1 MGHGAAVVRTVSSCQ
16 HAGALALR
24 PRLDGRRGHH
34 ERLLQQVGGG
44 LQDIGDDVNT
54 ACVEDQPEH
63 GHRGHGGGGAEVGAQ
78 RQHLRQRARVSGARG
93 RGRPQHHGHRGSCG
107 GGGAVLRLGQAPAG
121 AAARLLLL
129 EQHRGLGLPSELVL
143 RGRVAMF
150 QTSRGG
156 ELK

>member
-1 MGHGAAVVRTVSSCQ
+1 MGHGAAVVRTVSCSQ
-16 HAGALALR
+16 HAGAVALR

-44 LQDIGDDVNT
+44 LQDVGDNINT

-63 GHRGHGGGGAEVGAQ
+63 GHRGHGGGGAEAGAQ

-121 AAARLLLL
+121 TAARLLLL
-129 EQHRGLGLPSELVL
+129 ELHSRPGLPSVMCPGAE
-143 RGRVAMF
+143 
-150 QTSRGG
+150 
-156 ELK
+156 